1 MRKRILIVGA
11 GGHAQVVADIL
22 RAMQANGEPV
32 ELLGYVDDNPALQ
45 GRALVGGTV
54 LGPIDCWP
62 DWSPDGLIVAIG
74 NNTTRARIQR
84 EICEAGGHL
93 FVAQHPHAMVAPDVS
108 LGPGTV
114 VAAGVVVNTGA
125 TVGSGV
131 ILNTGCTVDHHN
143 KIGNF
148 AHIAPG
154 AHLAGEVTVGEGV
167 LVGVGAAVIPQRQ
180 IHAWAIVGAGAVV
193 VHDVPPSTTVVGVP
207 ARAISAQAVTRKT
220 D

>member
-1 MRKRILIVGA
+1 MRRKKILIVGA

-45 GRALVGGTV
+45 GRALVGGAV
-54 LGPIDCWP
+54 LGPIARWP
-62 DWSPDGLIVAIG
+62 ELAPDGLIVAIG
-74 NNTTRARIQR
+74 DNATRARIQR
-84 EICEAGGHL
+84 EIRAAGGHL
-93 FVAQHPHAMVAPDVS
+93 FVARHPHAVVAPDVP

-114 VAAGVVVNTGA
+114 VAAGVVVNTGT

-143 KIGNF
+143 QIGDF

-193 VHDVPPSTTVVGVP
+193 VRDVPASTTVVGVP
-207 ARAISAQAVTRKT
+207 ARPISPRPSRRA